1 MVGVK
6 TWRNREMSFEG
17 GREKV
22 EHSIAVQTSSLV
34 TADWEYSKYFKANR
48 KLEIPIYIPH
58 SILCSWIFAKKL
70 PIYSMKNSK
79 NIGIKGTGKKWKWVN
94 SIIFR

>member
-1 MVGVK
+1 
-6 TWRNREMSFEG
+6 MSFEG

-48 KLEIPIYIPH
+48 KLEIPIYIPPTQY
-58 SILCSWIFAKKL
+58 IMFLNICKKKL
-70 PIYSMKNSK
+70 PIYSMKNNK
-79 NIGIKGTGKKWKWVN
+79 NIGIKGTGKK
-94 SIIFR
+94 

>member
-1 MVGVK
+1 
-6 TWRNREMSFEG
+6 MSFEG

-22 EHSIAVQTSSLV
+22 EQSIAVQTSSLV

-58 SILCSWIFAKKL
+58 SILCS
-70 PIYSMKNSK
+70 
-79 NIGIKGTGKKWKWVN
+79 
-94 SIIFR
+94 